1 MARSWTPLIV
11 GALGAVVTA
20 CGDTPTAPDAG
31 SPPVRSILLHFANSG
46 ENRVWNT
53 DQTPVGES
61 PVGSS
66 GLVPIGSEPGQ
77 RLVVFIDGTALVL
90 ASLDSP
96 GALDT
101 IIQPAPTSYSLASF
115 SQAGDLV
122 AIAAYA
128 PVPSLLVFDRVNRRL
143 DTLSLGGADPVL
155 PPVFSPDGER
165 LVLFSLTDLSLL
177 ATIVPRTAT
186 GTAQT
191 VRLRFSRFLNRP
203 VFGWPRWIGSGIRM
217 AFIRTVD
224 DGPDTL
230 VVGTV
235 FPDDPDF
242 LMVEAYRSLL
252 VPADSSARELEFG
265 DASTFAL
272 TSDGTGVVLGLIP
285 VGGRSGHAIYQAA
298 SGVPRVI
305 PIVDSVGQYPVFP
318 LFIRE

>member
-1 MARSWTPLIV
+1 MARSWTPLIA
-11 GALGAVVTA
+11 GALVGVMAA
-20 CGDTPTAPDAG
+20 CGDTPTAPDVV

-53 DQTPVGES
+53 DQTQVGALA
-61 PVGSS
+61 GGAS
-66 GLVPIGSEPGQ
+66 GLVPIGSEPGE
-77 RLVVFIDGTALVL
+77 RLVAFIDGTAVVL
-90 ASLDSP
+90 ASLDTP
-96 GALDT
+96 GELDT
-101 IIQPAPTSYSLASF
+101 IIQPAPTSYTLASF

-155 PPVFSPDGER
+155 PPVFSPDGAR

-177 ATIVPRTAT
+177 ATIVPRTGT
-186 GTAQT
+186 GTVQT

-203 VFGWPRWIGSGIRM
+203 VFGWPRWIGTGIRM
-217 AFIRTVD
+217 AFIRRVD

-235 FPDDPDF
+235 FPDDPDV
-242 LMVEAYRSLL
+242 LMEEAYRTLL
-252 VPADSSARELEFG
+252 VPSDSSARELEFG

-272 TSDGTGVVLGLIP
+272 TSDGAGIVLGLIP

-298 SGVPRVI
+298 SGVPRAI
-305 PIVDSVGQYPVFP
+305 PIVDSIGQFPVFP